1 MLDTILSMSL
11 IIGLISVTGISLT
24 LVAIAAGFV
33 KV

>member
-11 IIGLISVTGISLT
+11 IIGLFSVTGISLT
-24 LVAIAAGFV
+24 LLAIAAGLV